1 MLSINENIFSKE
13 IVKTFFDLKIK
24 VKYAILRLK
33 NLEYYIGKE
42 KSKRYLLELEEFN
55 KDIKEYMETY
65 NERFH
70 ISAIKRHLEKS
81 RLENEELIKKYQ
93 IEIGEVRRFKKDND
107 FPMGTYPLEFN
118 EFCKD
123 FFNDILELEKYKKEQ
138 ESLII
143 KSINSIE

>member
-1 MLSINENIFSKE
+1 MLSVNENIFSKE

-42 KSKRYLLELEEFN
+42 KSTRYLLELEEFN
-55 KDIKEYMETY
+55 KDVEDYMEIY

-81 RLENEELIKKYQ
+81 RLENENLIKKYQ
-93 IEIGEVRRFKKDND
+93 IEIGEVRKFKENND
-107 FPMGTYPLEFN
+107 FPIGTYSLEINLFV
-118 EFCKD
+118 ED
-123 FFNDILELEKYKKEQ
+123 FFEDILKLEKYKREQ
-138 ESLII
+138 EKVI
-143 KSINSIE
+143 INSI